1 MNSTL
6 PTSNQTTKAALWTIP
21 CASVSANRT
30 RTSVENPNSD
40 TPGLYDDAVATDQVR
55 RLAEL
60 VQSAEEVVVL
70 TGAGISTESGIP
82 DYRSQTGLWTRVDP
96 MEYASIDAFRSDP
109 AKVWGHYGPRLEML
123 LAAEPNEGHRALA
136 ELEERGIV
144 RAVVTQNIDMLHTRA
159 GSRDVVEVHGSI
171 RTASCQVCGARY
183 TVEQVLARLPFPQ
196 CDACEG
202 VLKPDVVFFGELLPQ
217 RAIDRAYELADSAD
231 LLLVVGSTLEVYPVA
246 ALPETTLAH
255 GGRLAIVN
263 RGGTQYDRHAD
274 VVVDAGAGETLRAL
288 ADALVSAR

>member
-1 MNSTL
+1 
-6 PTSNQTTKAALWTIP
+6 
-21 CASVSANRT
+21 
-30 RTSVENPNSD
+30 
-40 TPGLYDDAVATDQVR
+40 VATDQVR

-196 CDACEG
+196 CDACDG

>member
-1 MNSTL
+1 VHRR
-6 PTSNQTTKAALWTIP
+6 Q
-21 CASVSANRT
+21 
-30 RTSVENPNSD
+30 
-40 TPGLYDDAVATDQVR
+40 LYDATVVTDAVS

-60 VQSAEEVVVL
+60 VRDARACVVL

-82 DYRSQTGLWTRVDP
+82 DYRSQTGLWTRIDP

-109 AKVWGHYGPRLEML
+109 AKVWSHYGPRLESL

-136 ELEERGIV
+136 ELQERGIV
-144 RAVVTQNIDMLHTRA
+144 HAIVTQNVDMLHTRA

-183 TVEQVLARLPFPQ
+183 TVDQVLELLPFPTCPV
-196 CDACEG
+196 CDG

-217 RAIDRAYELADSAD
+217 RAMDQAYELAAAAD

-246 ALPETTLAH
+246 GLPETTLTS

-263 RGGTQYDRHAD
+263 RGSTQYDDAAD
-274 VVVDAGAGETLRAL
+274 VVIDDGAGATLSAL
-288 ADALVSAR
+288 ADQLAER